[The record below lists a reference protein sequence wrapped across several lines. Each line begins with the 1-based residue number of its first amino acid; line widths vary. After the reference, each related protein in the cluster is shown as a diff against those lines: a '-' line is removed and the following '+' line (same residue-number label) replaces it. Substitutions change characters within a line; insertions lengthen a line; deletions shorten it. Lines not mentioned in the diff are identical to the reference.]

1 MKLFAKT
8 IAAQAIRNID
18 VDVPQN
24 RVYDM
29 IEWCF
34 EAEKLIGT
42 LESYEHKECI
52 LKITN
57 YRAELPNDFCIL
69 KGIKIGENYPEA
81 TNRDF
86 TLFNKNHASLA
97 NRTSGESI
105 SNISH
110 DPIYNETKFWIGD
123 GYIHTTVESVDL
135 GISYWGFP
143 LDDEG
148 YPLVHKNHAEAVT
161 AYLMYMYY
169 QADFIKG
176 KISLGAFNHLQNRWW
191 QLCNDARA
199 NDNMPNRKEIEAAA
213 GIWNNFNLS
222 IP

>member
-86 TLFNKNHASLA
+86 TLFNKNKSLLVK
-97 NRTSGESI
+97 I
-105 SNISH
+105 MQVL
-110 DPIYNETKFWIGD
+110 PIELGFIVYWIMAYI
-123 GYIHTTVESVDL
+123 GYTLESVDL

-143 LDDEG
+143 LD
-148 YPLVHKNHAEAVT
+148 
-161 AYLMYMYY
+161 
-169 QADFIKG
+169 
-176 KISLGAFNHLQNRWW
+176 
-191 QLCNDARA
+191 
-199 NDNMPNRKEIEAAA
+199 
-213 GIWNNFNLS
+213 
-222 IP
+222 